1 MKIIMLFQFFLL
13 INFSILFPVNEQSSM
28 APFNQSQ
35 TPVNQ
40 EQHQGFDPSQETP
53 NTPFHGKVARR
64 KIQHG
69 DNVEETFFNDSTQNI
84 QGLHQFRFT
93 KATLN
98 KKELDTKTT
107 NEIAECFE
115 VLDRPATKT
124 YELRLDRILSWGCQ
138 TDFVI
143 NKVLANKNIMEYEKM
158 KEILEQQK
166 KEFDES
172 LSAEHPAVKVLLKG
186 KENKHE
192 ELLNKKEK
200 EHEDSFNLDN
210 PKIKTIIENNR
221 SVFEKHRSKIFFGL
235 ITTTMFATHFYVSP
249 KILVPTF
256 SMFER
261 AFRAIRESGSVP
273 A

>member
-13 INFSILFPVNEQSSM
+13 INFSILFPADQQAILPTNANKPEQ
-28 APFNQSQ
+28 
-35 TPVNQ
+35 
-40 EQHQGFDPSQETP
+40 
-53 NTPFHGKVARR
+53 
-64 KIQHG
+64 KIQTKSQFKNPIPNNVPG
-69 DNVEETFFNDSTQNI
+69 KAYVYETENTNGFERFAGVDNTQNI

-98 KKELDTKTT
+98 EKELDTKTT

-115 VLDRPATKT
+115 VFDRPTTKN